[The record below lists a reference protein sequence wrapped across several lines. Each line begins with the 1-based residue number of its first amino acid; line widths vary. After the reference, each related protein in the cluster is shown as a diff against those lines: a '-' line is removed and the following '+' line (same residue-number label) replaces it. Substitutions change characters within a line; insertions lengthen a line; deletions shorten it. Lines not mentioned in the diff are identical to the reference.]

1 MDTRDQ
7 PPTDEGGTWLQG
19 RDILP
24 PNIPNQ
30 AGQQFVPA
38 PEPVVRARR
47 PKPWSLI
54 LGVPLLIIVVLAAAW
69 MIGSGGG
76 ARSSLLAG
84 LPGHAAATATADP
97 GIRAASNVGGDP
109 LLSARIESSPPVPKA
124 PVVYLEAQAKGD
136 GQTAWNELSTGAQ
149 QQITQQ
155 GGSAAALTQALQQSP
170 LPPVKQI
177 TFVGGSVMGDGR
189 EATIFVVTADVNGA
203 LQQVPYYFTV
213 DTQGKIDEV
222 H

>member
-1 MDTRDQ
+1 MDTREQ
-7 PPTDEGGTWLQG
+7 PPSDERGTWLQG
-19 RDILP
+19 RDMLP

-30 AGQQFVPA
+30 GGQQLVA
-38 PEPVVRARR
+38 PPEVSAPVRR
-47 PKPWSLI
+47 PRPWSLL
-54 LGVPLLIIVVLAAAW
+54 LGLPLLILILLGAAW
-69 MIGSGGG
+69 VVTSGGD
-76 ARSSLLAG
+76 ARSKLLAN
-84 LPGHAAATATADP
+84 LPGRAAATATVDP
-97 GIRAASNVGGDP
+97 GIRAASDVGGDP
-109 LLSARIESSPPVPKA
+109 LLSARIQTRPPVPKA
-124 PVVYLEAQAKGD
+124 PVLYLEAQAKGD
-136 GQTAWNELSTGAQ
+136 GQTAWNLLSLTAQ

-203 LQQVPYYFTV
+203 LRQVPYYFTV